1 MRIIAGLLRKGKNLL
16 QAVPDGALTALVVVL
31 AASFSFGLGTWYGS
45 ETRSG
50 QVSIE
55 QLPLVEEPQA
65 LQTAPARAIS
75 AAPAVPDAMPAGGQ
89 YVASKKGSKYHL
101 PWCSGAKSMSE
112 ENKIWFSTKAEAE
125 AAGYEPA
132 SNCKG
137 I

>member
-16 QAVPDGALTALVVVL
+16 QGVPDGALTALIVVL
-31 AASFSFGLGTWYGS
+31 AASFSFGLGTWYGL
-45 ETRSG
+45 ETRPG
-50 QVSIE
+50 AVSIE
-55 QLPLVEEPQA
+55 QLPLTEA
-65 LQTAPARAIS
+65 KTLGAAPVREVS
-75 AAPAVPDAMPAGGQ
+75 AAPAAPEAMPAGGQ

-112 ENKIWFSTKAEAE
+112 ENKIWFSTKEEAE
-125 AAGYEPA
+125 AAGYQPA